1 MNSQTKQTDIK
12 NLSRQELLAWL
23 AEHKISSYRAGQI
36 FRWIYL
42 RQTDRFEEMSDLSL
56 DIRQMLAEHFYVGRL
71 EKEKIETSNDGTKK
85 FLFRLEDGKGIE
97 SVLIPE
103 KDHYTL
109 CISTQA
115 GCAQGCRFCHT
126 AQSGLQ
132 RNLSTAEILA
142 QIRDTAAGI
151 AENDPRRLSNL
162 VFMGMGE
169 PLANYPNLI
178 RALQI
183 ITDGDY
189 GMKFST
195 RRVTVSTAGLVPMME
210 KLGRE
215 SDVNLAVSLNAADN
229 ETRSILMPINRKYPL
244 EILIEACRNY
254 SLKPRQRITF
264 EYILMKGI
272 NDSPEDA
279 KRVVKLLRPVKA
291 KLNLIPFN
299 EHPGCEFHRP
309 EETDIRRF
317 QEILVNANYTAV
329 IRYSKGADISAACGQ
344 LSDSHG
350 SL

>member
-1 MNSQTKQTDIK
+1 MNIFNKQTDIK
-12 NLSRQELLAWL
+12 NFSRQKLLEWL
-23 AEHKISSYRAGQI
+23 AQQKISSYRTGQI

-56 DIRQMLAEHFYVGRL
+56 EIRQLLAEHFYVERL
-71 EKEKIETSNDGTKK
+71 QKEKLETSEDGTQK

-126 AQSGLQ
+126 AQAGLQ
-132 RNLSTAEILA
+132 RNLTSGEILA

-151 AENDPRRLSNL
+151 AEEDPRRLSNL

-169 PLANYPNLI
+169 PLANCKNLI
-178 RALQI
+178 RALEI

-195 RRVTVSTAGLVPMME
+195 RRVTVSTSGLVPMME

-229 ETRSILMPINRKYPL
+229 ETRTMLMPVNRKYPL
-244 EILIEACRNY
+244 EVLMDACRNY
-254 SLKPRQRITF
+254 PLKPRQRITF
-264 EYILMKGI
+264 EYILIKGI

-279 KRVVKLLRPVKA
+279 KRLVKLLRPVKA
-291 KLNLIPFN
+291 KINLIPFN
-299 EHPGCEFHRP
+299 EHPGCAFHRP
-309 EETDIRRF
+309 EESAIRRF

-344 LSDSHG
+344 LNASCG
-350 SL
+350 SA